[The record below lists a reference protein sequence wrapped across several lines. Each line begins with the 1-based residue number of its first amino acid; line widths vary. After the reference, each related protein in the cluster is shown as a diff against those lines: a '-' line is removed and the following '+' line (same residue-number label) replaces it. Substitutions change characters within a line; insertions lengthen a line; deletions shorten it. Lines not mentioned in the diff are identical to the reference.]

1 MHTLLVK
8 ATTHHIDNEGNYS
21 YVFFNPFQFCRLI
34 HSVDKNLSEHGEK
47 LDEKTKTEVQEAL
60 EAAKKGNLLYFNL
73 QLYFNNSCQ
82 LHKDLKLCSPALLYS
97 ISDPLYFKFL
107 VDGEVDIETLKEAV
121 TNLSN
126 ASMKIGQA
134 IYSKKGDESNPS
146 DNEDADK
153 KKDDTQEA
161 EFTEKKK

>member
-1 MHTLLVK
+1 
-8 ATTHHIDNEGNYS
+8 
-21 YVFFNPFQFCRLI
+21 
-34 HSVDKNLSEHGEK
+34 
-47 LDEKTKTEVQEAL
+47 
-60 EAAKKGNLLYFNL
+60 
-73 QLYFNNSCQ
+73 
-82 LHKDLKLCSPALLYS
+82 
-97 ISDPLYFKFL
+97 
-107 VDGEVDIETLKEAV
+107 LKEAV

-134 IYSKKGDESNPS
+134 IYSKKGDETNPA

>member
-1 MHTLLVK
+1 L
-8 ATTHHIDNEGNYS
+8 N
-21 YVFFNPFQFCRLI
+21 
-34 HSVDKNLSEHGEK
+34 EHGEK

-60 EAAKKGNLLYFNL
+60 EAAKKGTFYYRYSALITDFNFKMIRNSVHQLFHIWSLTYVINLFE
-73 QLYFNNSCQ
+73 S
-82 LHKDLKLCSPALLYS
+82 
-97 ISDPLYFKFL
+97 L

-161 EFTEKKK
+161 EFTEKKKWYHSP

>member
-1 MHTLLVK
+1 M
-8 ATTHHIDNEGNYS
+8 
-21 YVFFNPFQFCRLI
+21 
-34 HSVDKNLSEHGEK
+34 DKNLSEHGEK

-60 EAAKKGNLLYFNL
+60 EAAKKGDRFLSMTVVAMTQSRNFLFA
-73 QLYFNNSCQ
+73 NSSHFSSWHI
-82 LHKDLKLCSPALLYS
+82 LHQ
-97 ISDPLYFKFL
+97 FVFL
-107 VDGEVDIETLKEAV
+107 PVDAEVDIETLKEAV

-134 IYSKKGDESNPS
+134 IYSKKGDETNPP

-153 KKDDTQEA
+153 KKEDTQEA

>member
-1 MHTLLVK
+1 M
-8 ATTHHIDNEGNYS
+8 
-21 YVFFNPFQFCRLI
+21 
-34 HSVDKNLSEHGEK
+34 DKNLSEHGEK

-60 EAAKKGNLLYFNL
+60 EAAKKGSHFLSIIAIATTHAWMFY
-73 QLYFNNSCQ
+73 
-82 LHKDLKLCSPALLYS
+82 SPTRLFSRLD
-97 ISDPLYFKFL
+97 IHFVHFVFL
-107 VDGEVDIETLKEAV
+107 SVDAEVDIETLKEAV

-134 IYSKKGDESNPS
+134 IYSKKGDETNPP

-153 KKDDTQEA
+153 KKEDTQEA